1 MIHARVQRVR
11 LKLLGPIPKS
21 WEGREV
27 TIRPATE
34 DELTPDDPIPDLE
47 EKLAALHALGPMQW
61 EPGER
66 ERIEQEIRE
75 MDRISREKLLR
86 LPERFE

>member
-1 MIHARVQRVR
+1 MIHAQVHKGR
-11 LKLLGPIPKS
+11 LKLLAPIPKS

-66 ERIEQEIRE
+66 ERIEQELRE

-86 LPERFE
+86 LPEKF

>member
-1 MIHARVQRVR
+1 MIHARVQKGR

-27 TIRPATE
+27 TLRPATE
-34 DELTPDDPIPDLE
+34 DELTPDDPIPDLQ
-47 EKLAALHALGPMQW
+47 EKMAALHALGPMQW

-66 ERIEQEIRE
+66 ERIEQDLRE

-86 LPERFE
+86 LPEKFE